1 MFENGF
7 LILIFLC
14 GHIVNKVYLSFRNQH
29 KILNLFIIQHNLFQE
44 KKLTSQK
51 SHFSQFLTQKPI
63 ICKSLQTQENVY

>member
-7 LILIFLC
+7 FIFIFC
-14 GHIVNKVYLSFRNQH
+14 GHIVTKVYLFFRNQH

-44 KKLTSQK
+44 KKFTSQK

-63 ICKSLQTQENVY
+63 IYESLQTQENVY